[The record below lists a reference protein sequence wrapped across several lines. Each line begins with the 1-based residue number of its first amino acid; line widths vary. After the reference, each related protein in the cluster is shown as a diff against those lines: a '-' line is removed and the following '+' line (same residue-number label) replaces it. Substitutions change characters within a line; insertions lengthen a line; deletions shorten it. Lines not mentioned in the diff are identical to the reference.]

1 MPKLRKKYYDF
12 LLFTGKVYVSFV
24 YVYYYQLYSKFLFEN
39 FKILKIKTIIEH
51 EKKFKKKQIIGFIAL
66 VRFA

>member
-1 MPKLRKKYYDF
+1 M
-12 LLFTGKVYVSFV
+12 
-24 YVYYYQLYSKFLFEN
+24 YVYYEFYSSFWFKE

-51 EKKFKKKQIIGFIAL
+51 EKNLRKTIIGFIAL